1 MQILL
6 KNNELALT
14 ALKQASLHLA
24 WLNCHEKGVYAE
36 TLLHCGFTQSG
47 STDDMLHDLHLT
59 SKLACFSLPFFT
71 IVFYHFN
78 CHLNSLAPDVL
89 FHNCKGFFSFYKHL
103 KCEICWWKKQQHMNI
118 FVVVVFFNLIAQT
131 KFISTPTL
139 FAISFL
145 LSFLI
150 MSKSPIK

>member
-1 MQILL
+1 MQKLL

-14 ALKQASLHLA
+14 ALKRASLHFA
-24 WLNCHEKGVYAE
+24 WLNCHEKGIYAE
-36 TLLHCGFTQSG
+36 TLLHCGLWIHTTWLYGWHVAWLAFNF
-47 STDDMLHDLHLT
+47 
-59 SKLACFSLPFFT
+59 KACFSLPFFT

-78 CHLNSLAPDVL
+78 CHLDSLAPDVL

-103 KCEICWWKKQQHMNI
+103 RCEICWWKKQQHMNI
-118 FVVVVFFNLIAQT
+118 FVVFFYLIAQT
-131 KFISTPTL
+131 KFSSTPTL
-139 FAISFL
+139 FAIYFL